1 MAPVITS
8 PDRYKKFLEKHHYN
22 QVLKNGNR
30 IDISGQ
36 GGWGDC
42 TNGPS
47 FQYKSLEE
55 EIEQAFKN
63 VEHVLSTVGASWKDV
78 YSVTSYHVNFAET
91 TERVCTIFP
100 ALFRQYIGER
110 APLWTC
116 VGVTA
121 LAIKEM
127 NVEIVVSAIK
137 E

>member
-8 PDRYKKFLEKHHYN
+8 PDSYKKILEDVNYH

-36 GGWGDC
+36 GGWGDL
-42 TNGPS
+42 TNGYS

-78 YSVTSYHVNFAET
+78 YSVTSYHTNFAET
-91 TERVCTIFP
+91 SERILAKFS

-110 APLWTC
+110 APLWTSI
-116 VGVTA
+116 GVTS
-121 LAIKEM
+121 LAIKGM

-137 E
+137 D

>member
-1 MAPVITS
+1 MAPVINS
-8 PDRYKKFLEKHHYN
+8 PDSYKKILEDFNYH

-36 GGWGDC
+36 GGWGDL
-42 TNGPS
+42 TNGYS

-78 YSVTSYHVNFAET
+78 YSVTSYHVNFSET
-91 TERVCTIFP
+91 SDRVLSIIA
-100 ALFRQYIGER
+100 ALFKKYIGER
-110 APLWTC
+110 APLWTSI
-116 VGVTA
+116 GVTS

-137 E
+137 D